1 MLSLHMGWEHVLF
14 ASWPVDPAVVART
27 LPDGLEPD
35 TYEGDAYLSVVPF
48 TNVDVRPEWLPAGVG
63 VPLPELNLRT
73 YVRLSDA
80 AAAGVAGG
88 DTLDGGHA
96 PDSDHAGNGGQS
108 DHASDDAPDTGHA
121 SDDAPDTG
129 HASDDEPSDSGP
141 TDPDAGVYF
150 YSLDADGVAG
160 VAGARLLHSLPYYL
174 ASIDVTETDDGV
186 RFSSRRRHPGAR
198 AAGFA
203 ARYGPVGE
211 SYTAERGSLDSFLT
225 DRVRYFAETSDGDL
239 RYATVSHERW
249 PLYDATAEIYRNDLF
264 AANGFETPA
273 GEPLLHYSPRVT
285 THASRSQPVSE
296 LTETRHV

>member
-27 LPDGLEPD
+27 LPEGLEPD

-63 VPLPELNLRT
+63 LPLPELNLRT

-80 AAAGVAGG
+80 AAAGVAG
-88 DTLDGGHA
+88 
-96 PDSDHAGNGGQS
+96 
-108 DHASDDAPDTGHA
+108 DDAPDGDHA
-121 SDDAPDTG
+121 GGDGQNDP
-129 HASDDEPSDSGP
+129 GP

-174 ASIDVTETDDGV
+174 ASIDFAETDDGV

-264 AANGFETPA
+264 GANGFETPA

-285 THASRSQPVSE
+285 THASRSRPVAD
-296 LTETRHV
+296 LVGTRQS

>member
-35 TYEGDAYLSVVPF
+35 TYDGDAYLSVVPF
-48 TNVDVRPEWLPAGVG
+48 TNVDVRPEWLPEGVG

-80 AAAGVAGG
+80 AAAGVAGDG
-88 DTLDGGHA
+88 TDTTT
-96 PDSDHAGNGGQS
+96 
-108 DHASDDAPDTGHA
+108 DDA
-121 SDDAPDTG
+121 
-129 HASDDEPSDSGP
+129 GP
-141 TDPDAGVYF
+141 TDRDAGVYF

-160 VAGARLLHSLPYYL
+160 VAGARLLHSLPYYF
-174 ASIDVTETDDGV
+174 ASVDFRETDDGV

-203 ARYGPVGE
+203 AEYGPVGE
-211 SYTAERGSLDSFLT
+211 SYTAERGSLDAFLT

-249 PLYDATAEIYRNDLF
+249 PLYDATAEFYRNDLF
-264 AANGFETPA
+264 AANEFETPA
-273 GEPLLHYSPRVT
+273 GDPILHYSPRVT
-285 THASRSQPVSE
+285 THASRSRPVAD
-296 LTETRHV
+296 LAGTRQS

>member
-48 TNVDVRPEWLPAGVG
+48 TNVDVRPEWLPEGVG

-80 AAAGVAGG
+80 AAAGVG
-88 DTLDGGHA
+88 DG
-96 PDSDHAGNGGQS
+96 
-108 DHASDDAPDTGHA
+108 DAPDDHA
-121 SDDAPDTG
+121 ADGSNDP
-129 HASDDEPSDSGP
+129 GP

-150 YSLDADGVAG
+150 YSLDADGLAG
-160 VAGARLLHSLPYYL
+160 VAGARLLHSLPYYF
-174 ASIDVTETDDGV
+174 ASVDFRETDDGV

-203 ARYGPVGE
+203 AEYGPVGE
-211 SYTAERGSLDSFLT
+211 SYTAERGSLASFLT

-249 PLYDATAEIYRNDLF
+249 PLYDAELELYRNDLF
-264 AANGFETPA
+264 DANGFDTPA
-273 GEPLLHYSPRVT
+273 GEPIVHYSPRVT
-285 THASRSQPVSE
+285 THASRSRPVAE
-296 LTETRHV
+296 LATTRDR